1 MSVAVLLLSKGRRQ
15 SKVNGEIG
23 MDQEARLCS
32 EGSLRTYLGSNR
44 SLGKRNNTCHHLD
57 RVRGREDRTDSSI
70 LLAIMQVNIYLGKD
84 RLHSSQHNNSS
95 SNSNKRNSLQSLK
108 IHRIIQDG
116 TNKSSLEITTR
127 LI

>member
-32 EGSLRTYLGSNR
+32 EGSLRTCLGSDR

-57 RVRGREDRTDSSI
+57 RVRGREDRTDSST
-70 LLAIMQVNIYLGKD
+70 LLAIMQVNICLGKG
-84 RLHSSQHNNSS
+84 RLHSSQHNNS
-95 SNSNKRNSLQSLK
+95 NSNNRNSLQSLK

-116 TNKSSLEITTR
+116 TNELSLEITTR

>member
-1 MSVAVLLLSKGRRQ
+1 MSVAVQLLSKGHRQ

-32 EGSLRTYLGSNR
+32 EGSIRTCLGSNR
-44 SLGKRNNTCHHLD
+44 SLDKSNNTCHHLD
-57 RVRGREDRTDSSI
+57 RVRGREDRTDSST
-70 LLAIMQVNIYLGKD
+70 LVAIMQVNICLGKD
-84 RLHSSQHNNSS
+84 RLHSSQHNNS
-95 SNSNKRNSLQSLK
+95 NNRNSLQSLK

-116 TNKSSLEITTR
+116 TNKLSLEITTL

>member
-1 MSVAVLLLSKGRRQ
+1 MSVAVQLLSKGHRQ

-32 EGSLRTYLGSNR
+32 EGSIRTCLGSNR
-44 SLGKRNNTCHHLD
+44 SLGKRNNTCHNLD
-57 RVRGREDRTDSSI
+57 RFRGREDRTDSST
-70 LLAIMQVNIYLGKD
+70 LLAIMQVNICLGKG
-84 RLHSSQHNNSS
+84 RLHSSQHNNS
-95 SNSNKRNSLQSLK
+95 NSNNRNSLLSLK

-116 TNKSSLEITTR
+116 TNKLSLEMSTR

>member
-1 MSVAVLLLSKGRRQ
+1 MSVAVQLLSKGHRQ

-32 EGSLRTYLGSNR
+32 EGSIRTCLGSNR
-44 SLGKRNNTCHHLD
+44 SLDKSNSTCHHLD

>member
-84 RLHSSQHNNSS
+84 RLHSSQHNNS
-95 SNSNKRNSLQSLK
+95 NSNNRNSLQSLK

-116 TNKSSLEITTR
+116 TNELSLEITTR